1 MSYTLAQYFEAI
13 AAMSG
18 QNYAAKSNWFALVDG
33 ARETAG
39 IRRALRTLQT
49 LPAPN
54 VFEDSFAH
62 AALHLSPRLVQ
73 LSEDHRTRSYQM
85 RTLDR
90 ACCELPMLSFLRSEL
105 PQTELVL
112 RLRRLLLVEAD
123 GAPYLLRF
131 ADTQMLPAVN
141 SVLTPAQRSALF
153 DGIDVWLTV
162 DFEGTLH
169 DVADSGANDRAAPA
183 ADLPLRLDA
192 AQVDS
197 LLAAVAAPVLV
208 GQINAFDTTFAEQ
221 LTHVQQSAFAAKCIA
236 AHGCEAIQDGDLV
249 SLALQRWRIE
259 PTLTEVS
266 K

>member
-1 MSYTLAQYFEAI
+1 MSYTFAQYFEAI

-33 ARETAG
+33 ARETSG

-49 LPAPN
+49 LPVAN

-62 AALHLSPRLVQ
+62 AALHLSPRLMQ
-73 LSEDHRTRSYQM
+73 LSEDHRTRTYQM

-90 ACCELPMLSFLRSEL
+90 ACCELPMLSFLGSEL

-131 ADTQMLPAVN
+131 ADTQMLPALN

-169 DVADSGANDRAAPA
+169 DVADSGVDDRAAPTT
-183 ADLPLRLDA
+183 DLPLRLDA
-192 AQVDS
+192 GQVDS
-197 LLAAVAAPVLV
+197 LLDAVAAPVLV
-208 GQINAFDTTFAEQ
+208 GQITAFDITFAEQ
-221 LTHVQQSAFAAKCIA
+221 LTHAQQSAFAAKCITDQA
-236 AHGCEAIQDGDLV
+236 GVLQQDGELV
-249 SLALQRWRIE
+249 SLALRRWRSE
-259 PTLTEVS
+259 QVLS
-266 K
+266 GAAS